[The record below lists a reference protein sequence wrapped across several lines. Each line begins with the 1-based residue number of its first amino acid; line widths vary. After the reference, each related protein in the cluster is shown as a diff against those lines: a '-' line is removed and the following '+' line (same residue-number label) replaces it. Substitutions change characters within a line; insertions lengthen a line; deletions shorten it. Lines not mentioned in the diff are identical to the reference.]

1 VGNDMYNDPVTQTM
15 MLGRPTFAGVDAVS
29 GEAVYVRI
37 AVKARASHQVT
48 LTREL
53 RERLKNAFDKNGV
66 VVPVLAR
73 PVSYGPDGTPLPPG
87 TQPAGPAPAR

>member
-1 VGNDMYNDPVTQTM
+1 
-15 MLGRPTFAGVDAVS
+15 MLGRPTFAGVEAVS

-37 AVKARASHQVT
+37 VVKARASQQVP

-53 RERLKNAFDKNGV
+53 RERLKGKFDEHGV

-73 PVSYGPDGTPLPPG
+73 PMGFNADGTPMTPGSVPPVG
-87 TQPAGPAPAR
+87 GGAPR